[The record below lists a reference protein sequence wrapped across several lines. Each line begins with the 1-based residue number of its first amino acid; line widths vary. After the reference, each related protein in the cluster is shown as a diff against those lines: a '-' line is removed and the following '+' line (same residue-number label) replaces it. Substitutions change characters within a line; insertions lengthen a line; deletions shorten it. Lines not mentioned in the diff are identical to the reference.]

1 MQLMTFVRVFTT
13 GIYLVVN
20 ARQSSPLGMKLFGV
34 LQMNTLPTVGF
45 SISISI
51 LYGCI
56 VLTLDKKLLLYLSVF
71 VLTTTQIKK
80 HCVSCIWAMTG
91 CLTAISC
98 TSKMRL
104 TEGASTNVHTVKHAL
119 KAISMKTNHCL

>member
-80 HCVSCIWAMTG
+80 HCVSCI
-91 CLTAISC
+91 
-98 TSKMRL
+98 
-104 TEGASTNVHTVKHAL
+104 
-119 KAISMKTNHCL
+119 